1 MRRFFTL
8 QKAAHRRNIY
18 QSFPRNFF
26 TASMYSSDFISV
38 AVCPPLMRIVSGS
51 VIMLI
56 SSSCIS
62 RLKTLLSS
70 GSMSSTFPARYARSS
85 AVQGFR
91 FIISAGRL
99 VNARECQLRLCFIKT
114 VVGYADHTECVLQ
127 KRNCLGKHRP
137 MTAGSGQQHDDRCI
151 FIAVIIEFH

>member
-26 TASMYSSDFISV
+26 TASIYSSDFISV
-38 AVCPPLMRIVSGS
+38 AVCPPLMRTVSGS

-62 RLKTLLSS
+62 RLKTLSSS

-85 AVQGFR
+85 ARG
-91 FIISAGRL
+91 L